1 MLICPNLLRSLT
13 DQIILTAHED
23 LQFAE
28 VCGVSG
34 RIVELQN
41 EISVRRHVALA
52 LQVNRRARWN
62 GARILATQVVVPQDR
77 SCDSGRDVSHA
88 DNEVVGTLFCTTR
101 NRFSNSGI
109 EYNSRILVELYST

>member
-1 MLICPNLLRSLT
+1 MLDCPNPLSSLT
-13 DQIILTAHED
+13 DRIILTAYED

-52 LQVNRRARWN
+52 LQGNRRAQWN
-62 GARILATQVVVPQDR
+62 GARILTTQVVVPQDR
-77 SCDSGRDVSHA
+77 CSDSGRDVSHA
-88 DNEVVGTLFCTTR
+88 DNEIVITVSCTTR
-101 NRFSNSGI
+101 NRFL
-109 EYNSRILVELYST
+109 NSRIKYNSQRKSGK